1 MKVTA
6 IVHTR
11 NSELYLEEVLLRLTA
26 FDEVLVC
33 DMESTDSTL
42 EIARR
47 HGCTIVSYPPV
58 GYVEPARNFAMEKA
72 QYDWVFF
79 VDSDELVTPEL
90 ADYIEHFIAN
100 PGKVK
105 ALQVPRKNLFLDGWS
120 ESTYPDY
127 QTRLLDRRCCN
138 WPPQVHSKPEIKG
151 RVERIP
157 AKRLDLA
164 LIHKSPR
171 VEDVMERINR
181 YTTLETERRRV
192 DKAGNRRKAPGML
205 KMIVAP
211 WFRFIKMYIF
221 KGGFRQGVP
230 GYIEAR
236 NKAFYKFYT
245 LAKLY
250 EDALTST
257 DDQKQIASGQ

>member
-11 NSELYLEEVLLRLTA
+11 NSERYLEEVLLRLSA

-42 EIARR
+42 DIARR
-47 HGCTIVSYPPV
+47 HGCTVVSFPPV
-58 GYVEPARNFAMEKA
+58 GYVEPARDFAMGKA
-72 QYDWVFF
+72 RFDWVFF

-90 ADYIEHFIAN
+90 AEYIEKFVAD
-100 PGKVK
+100 PDGAK
-105 ALQVPRKNLFLDGWS
+105 ALAVPRKNLFLDGWS

-127 QTRLLDRRCCN
+127 QVRVLDRRSCT
-138 WPPQVHSKPEIKG
+138 WPPQVHSHPVIKG
-151 RVERIP
+151 RMEKVP
-157 AKRLDLA
+157 SKRLDMA
-164 LIHKSPR
+164 LIHKSPS
-171 VEDVMERINR
+171 VSEVMERINR
-181 YTTLETERRRV
+181 YTSLEVERRRN
-192 DKAGNRRKAPGML
+192 KGRKGRRLRPGLWSM
-205 KMIVAP
+205 MVSP
-211 WFRFIKMYIF
+211 WFRFVKMYIF

-250 EDALTST
+250 EDST
-257 DDQKQIASGQ
+257 IGGPGL